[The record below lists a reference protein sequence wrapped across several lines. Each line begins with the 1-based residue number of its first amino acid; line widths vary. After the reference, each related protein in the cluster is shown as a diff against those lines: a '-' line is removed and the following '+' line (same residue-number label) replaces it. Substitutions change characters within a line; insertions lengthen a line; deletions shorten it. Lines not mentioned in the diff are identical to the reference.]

1 MKSVLAGIPIYGYFT
16 FNALIGKLIGMF
28 GNMVGGKLKN

>member
-1 MKSVLAGIPIYGYFT
+1 MKSVLAGIPIYRYFA

-28 GNMVGGKLKN
+28 GCIVGGNKK